1 MELNFLKKTQNQLL
15 ILLALVTIIPVSLV
29 GGYGIAEYSRTLSN
43 LSLSQLENHVI
54 ESTDAIATFLDGAN
68 QDVKF
73 LNKVPPIQGIIRARQ
88 SQEEDEQEEGE
99 DGNSSYRVWVNRLQ
113 QIFMAMMQAKSRYMQ
128 LRYLDENG
136 NEMVRVDSDG
146 TTVAA
151 IPESQ
156 LQNKGDRDYF
166 LQTMQREPGEVYISP
181 VNLNRE
187 RGEIERP
194 FKPVVRYGTP
204 VFDEAGRRRG
214 IVIANVFARPFLEK
228 VASSQNTDQSEVFIL
243 NEDGYYISHPNP
255 DKEWGF
261 ELGTNERLSEDYP
274 LEIANRILTN
284 SSGSITDDSQYIIS
298 YDSVNLDSD
307 GERSLT
313 VIYQAP
319 KREVFAPIYRFST
332 IAGLVIFITLAIA
345 IGLGTVW
352 VRHLVNLIR
361 QLVSEIS
368 DFSLEVLATL
378 EQQEQIASQQSSEV
392 NRTASDLESVGNA
405 ADRTAEQAETVA
417 ANARQGLELASEG
430 THLIEQ
436 TLQGL
441 SDLQNKVEI
450 IAQQSRR
457 LGEQTSQIGNI
468 STLAHLVGDLANQTN
483 MLALNAAVEAVRAGE
498 HGRGFGVVAA
508 EIRKLADR
516 SRSAAEQIGAIAPEL
531 QSVIAATVQATEE
544 GFQTLET
551 GLSVAQD
558 TAQTFNGVRD
568 AANNVFA
575 NNQDISTNANQQA
588 EAIQRIA
595 SAMSVINQGAAQTA
609 TGISQSKSRVQQLRE
624 QAANLKSLI

>member
-1 MELNFLKKTQNQLL
+1 MEFNFLNKTQNQLL

-29 GGYGIAEYSRTLSN
+29 GGYGIAEYSRTLSS
-43 LSLSQLENHVI
+43 LSLSQLENHVL
-54 ESTDAIATFLDGAN
+54 ESTEAIAIFLDGAN
-68 QDVKF
+68 QDVEF

-88 SQEEDEQEEGE
+88 NQQEDE

-113 QIFMAMMQAKSRYMQ
+113 QIFVAMMQAKSRYMQ

-187 RGEIERP
+187 QGEIERP

-214 IVIANVFARPFLEK
+214 IVIANVFASPFLEK
-228 VASSQNTDQSEVFIL
+228 VASNQNTDRSEVFII

-261 ELGTNERLSEDYP
+261 EFDTNERLSEDYP
-274 LEIANRILTN
+274 SEIANRILTSAN
-284 SSGSITDDSQYIIS
+284 GSITDGSQYIIS
-298 YDSVNLDSD
+298 YDSVQLGPE
-307 GERSLT
+307 GERSLA

-319 KREVFAPIYRFST
+319 KSEIFAPIYRFST

-345 IGLGTVW
+345 LGFGTAW
-352 VRHLVNLIR
+352 VRRLVNLIR

-368 DFSLEVLATL
+368 DFSLEVLSTL

-405 ADRTAEQAETVA
+405 ANRTAEQAETVA

-441 SDLQNKVEI
+441 SDLQGKVEV

-551 GLSVAQD
+551 GLSVAQE

-624 QAANLKSLI
+624 QATNLKSLI

>member
-1 MELNFLKKTQNQLL
+1 MEFNFLKKAQNQLL

-29 GGYGIAEYSRTLSN
+29 GGYGIAEYSRTLSS
-43 LSLSQLENHVI
+43 LSLSQLENHVL
-54 ESTDAIATFLDGAN
+54 ESTEVIATFLDGAN
-68 QDVKF
+68 KDVEF

-88 SQEEDEQEEGE
+88 NQQEDEQQEDE
-99 DGNSSYRVWVNRLQ
+99 DGDLSYRVWVNRLQ

-194 FKPVVRYGTP
+194 FKPVVRYGIP

-214 IVIANVFARPFLEK
+214 IIIANVFARPFLEK
-228 VASSQNTDQSEVFIL
+228 VASNQNTDRSEVFIL

-332 IAGLVIFITLAIA
+332 ISGLVIFITLAIA
-345 IGLGTVW
+345 IGLGTAW

-392 NRTASDLESVGNA
+392 NRTASDLEAVGNA

-441 SDLQNKVEI
+441 SDLQDKVEV

-531 QSVIAATVQATEE
+531 QNAIAATVQATEE

-568 AANNVFA
+568 TANNVFA

-609 TGISQSKSRVQQLRE
+609 TGITQSKSRVQQLRE

>member
-228 VASSQNTDQSEVFIL
+228 VASNQNTDQSEVFIL